1 MIQAADGEFVSGS
14 FLPFTFNSFYLSQ
27 LVKQF
32 AAGTNITI
40 SFPQTGAATNL
51 QDPHGG
57 LMSNFS
63 TYGPT
68 FDFQFKPSISA
79 PGGNIM
85 STYPIANGSFALISG
100 TSMATPYVAGCAALL
115 LAANRNETA
124 RDYRTLFETT
134 SNMIPVTNDDSGS
147 FDTVTKAGAGLINV
161 YKAIHSKTL
170 VSPGE
175 LILND
180 TANFQGK

>member
-1 MIQAADGEFVSGS
+1 
-14 FLPFTFNSFYLSQ
+14 
-27 LVKQF
+27 
-32 AAGTNITI
+32 
-40 SFPQTGAATNL
+40 
-51 QDPHGG
+51 
-57 LMSNFS
+57 
-63 TYGPT
+63 
-68 FDFQFKPSISA
+68 
-79 PGGNIM
+79 M

-100 TSMATPYVAGCAALL
+100 TSMAAPYVAGCAALL